1 VAGAFILFF
10 CFAFFVVVHLPPA
23 TARLGHQAKYLTKK
37 KMASAAGSDN
47 TPSSSPNPGSG
58 SSDDSSR
65 TNLIINYL
73 PQNLTESELFKMF
86 VTIGT
91 VTNCK
96 IMRDFRTGYSYG
108 FGFVNYQKADDAI
121 RAIQTLNGLQIQN
134 KRIKVSYARPPG
146 EDRKET
152 NLYVTNLPRDV
163 TEDELTNIFSA
174 YGNIVQMNLL
184 KDKIT
189 GMPRGVAFVRF
200 DKREEAISAIE
211 HLNGTIPLGRTNP
224 ISVKIAEEHGKQKA
238 AYFAG
243 WEAGRQQARR
253 NIGAQPQGGMVGH
266 GGHGGH
272 GGRGGG
278 GGHYNTGLPLASRP
292 PNAPSFVPMGQVRP
306 DKGSNNSRYNP
317 IGMGGGYNVY
327 NWN

>member
-1 VAGAFILFF
+1 
-10 CFAFFVVVHLPPA
+10 
-23 TARLGHQAKYLTKK
+23 
-37 KMASAAGSDN
+37 MASATGSDH
-47 TPSSSPNPGSG
+47 TPSSSPNPGS
-58 SSDDSSR
+58 SCDDSSR

-174 YGNIVQMNLL
+174 HGNIVQMNLL

-200 DKREEAISAIE
+200 DKREEAMAAIE
-211 HLNGTIPLGRTNP
+211 HLNGTIPHGRTNP

-243 WEAGRQQARR
+243 WEAGRQQARPVG
-253 NIGAQPQGGMVGH
+253 NVGGQPQGGMVSH
-266 GGHGGH
+266 GGHGGGH
-272 GGRGGG
+272 GGRSGG
-278 GGHYNTGLPLASRP
+278 GGHYNAGLPLASRP
-292 PNAPSFVPMGQVRP
+292 PNAPGFVHSSGMGQVRP
-306 DKGSNNSRYNP
+306 DKGSNSSRYNP

>member
-1 VAGAFILFF
+1 
-10 CFAFFVVVHLPPA
+10 
-23 TARLGHQAKYLTKK
+23 
-37 KMASAAGSDN
+37 
-47 TPSSSPNPGSG
+47 
-58 SSDDSSR
+58 
-65 TNLIINYL
+65 
-73 PQNLTESELFKMF
+73 MF

-108 FGFVNYQKADDAI
+108 FGFVNYQKQDDAI

-163 TEDELTNIFSA
+163 TEEELSIIFSA
-174 YGNIVQMNLL
+174 HGNIVQMNLL

-200 DKREEAISAIE
+200 DKREEAMAAIE
-211 HLNGTIPLGRTNP
+211 HLNGTIPHGRVNP

-243 WEAGRQQARR
+243 WEAGRQQARLG
-253 NIGAQPQGGMVGH
+253 NVGSQPQGGMVNH
-266 GGHGGH
+266 GGHTGHQSGHQSVGHTSH
-272 GGRGGG
+272 GGRGAGGG
-278 GGHYNTGLPLASRP
+278 GGHYNASMSLAASRP
-292 PNAPSFVPMGQVRP
+292 PNAPGFVPMGQVRP

>member
-1 VAGAFILFF
+1 
-10 CFAFFVVVHLPPA
+10 
-23 TARLGHQAKYLTKK
+23 
-37 KMASAAGSDN
+37 MASATGSEH
-47 TPSSSPNPGSG
+47 TPSSSPNPGAG
-58 SSDDSSR
+58 GVVDDSR

-108 FGFVNYQKADDAI
+108 FGFVNYQKADDAT

-163 TEDELTNIFSA
+163 NEDELTQLFSA

-200 DKREEAISAIE
+200 DKREEAQAAIE
-211 HLNGTIPLGRTNP
+211 HLNGSIPHGRTNP

-243 WEAGRQQARR
+243 WEAGRQQARLG
-253 NIGAQPQGGMVGH
+253 NVGAQPQGGHGGMV

-278 GGHYNTGLPLASRP
+278 HGQHGGHGGHGGHAGHGGHGHGGHGHGGHGHYNAGLPLATRP
-292 PNAPSFVPMGQVRP
+292 PNAPGFMPMGQVRP
-306 DKGSNNSRYNP
+306 DKGASNSRYNP
-317 IGMGGGYNVY
+317 IGMGGGYSVY

>member
-1 VAGAFILFF
+1 
-10 CFAFFVVVHLPPA
+10 
-23 TARLGHQAKYLTKK
+23 
-37 KMASAAGSDN
+37 MASAAGSDN
-47 TPSSSPNPGSG
+47 SPSSSPNPC
-58 SSDDSSR
+58 SSQDDPSR

-163 TEDELTNIFSA
+163 TEDELTIIFSA

-200 DKREEAISAIE
+200 DKREEATSAIE
-211 HLNGTIPLGRTNP
+211 HLNGTIPHGRTNP

-243 WEAGRQQARR
+243 WEAGRQQARLG
-253 NIGAQPQGGMVGH
+253 NVGAQPQGGMVGH
-266 GGHGGH
+266 GG
-272 GGRGGG
+272 RGG

-292 PNAPSFVPMGQVRP
+292 PNAPGFVPMGQVRP

>member
-1 VAGAFILFF
+1 
-10 CFAFFVVVHLPPA
+10 
-23 TARLGHQAKYLTKK
+23 
-37 KMASAAGSDN
+37 
-47 TPSSSPNPGSG
+47 
-58 SSDDSSR
+58 
-65 TNLIINYL
+65 
-73 PQNLTESELFKMF
+73 MF

-108 FGFVNYQKADDAI
+108 FGFVNYQKQDDAI

-163 TEDELTNIFSA
+163 TEEELSIIFSA
-174 YGNIVQMNLL
+174 HGNIVQMNLL

-200 DKREEAISAIE
+200 DKREEAMAAIE
-211 HLNGTIPLGRTNP
+211 HLNGTIPHGRVNP

-253 NIGAQPQGGMVGH
+253 NVGSQPQSGMVNH
-266 GGHGGH
+266 GGNGSHTGGH
-272 GGRGGG
+272 SGQQHGRGAGGGG
-278 GGHYNTGLPLASRP
+278 GGHYNAGMSLAASQR
-292 PNAPSFVPMGQVRP
+292 PNAPGFVPMGQVRP
-306 DKGSNNSRYNP
+306 DKGSNSSRYNP